1 MSVSVTIA
9 TLKTLNHTKI
19 EFGMVPVVIWYE
31 YHAASVFVVNS
42 YITQ

>member
-31 YHAASVFVVNS
+31 YHASVFAVNS